1 LSKLS
6 KNELTSLKTLLDKL
20 QATRWRNE
28 TIEKELKAEKEK
40 LRKIEEEDI
49 PSLFN
54 EFGLSEL
61 KLLSEDGGLGD
72 TISIKN
78 VYRGHVS
85 EKNKPEAFKWLRVNN
100 HDDLIKNEI
109 KINFGKGDDEQASNL
124 KTKLVSDGIS
134 FIDKET
140 VHPQS
145 LSAFIREQT
154 EAGKALPHDLL
165 GVHIIQKAQIKK
177 S

>member
-1 LSKLS
+1 MSKLS
-6 KNELTSLKTLLDKL
+6 KDELTSLKTLLDKL
-20 QATRWRNE
+20 QAVRWRSE
-28 TIEKELKAEKEK
+28 TIERELKEEKEK

-49 PSLFN
+49 PNLFN

-61 KLLSEDGGLGD
+61 KMIGEDGEIGD

-78 VYRGHVS
+78 IYRGHVS
-85 EKNKPEAFKWLRVNN
+85 EKNKPEAFKWLRANN

-124 KTKLVSDGIS
+124 KNKLVSDGIS
-134 FIDKET
+134 FVDKET

-154 EAGKALPHDLL
+154 EVGKALPHDLL
-165 GVHIIQKAQIKK
+165 GVHIVQKARIKK